1 MISKIKYKI
10 DFSNGQSRSNDAELL
25 NGSTMITGKNGRG
38 KSLNLEMI
46 AFTLFGTVA
55 LRGKTGDYSRIKSQ
69 INVTIKNTPYV
80 IKRTKSGADVLN
92 ADGEP
97 LATGHKAV
105 NEWIISTLGYG
116 YDVFRIA
123 HWCAQGDIQA
133 LANMLP
139 TQRKQMIDDVAGLT
153 QMDGLIKLVGEEAK
167 IYRAGIT
174 AAESV
179 LIKPT
184 EPVKPEG
191 PSEGDLNIGLEQ
203 LEVERLEYL
212 KLEAEVNS
220 LPTLVEPVKPTEP
233 HPLTLP
239 KQPEE
244 LKVELL
250 EIVPVTMPENLAGQD
265 IFQVIRDLN
274 ERRRILEQRTQRLD
288 HVKKLLAQTPQYIV
302 SMIPD
307 VALLTREELEQ
318 QHDLYKQ
325 ATLKKELLEQGN
337 VTCPNCNV
345 PHPLASDALKS
356 YDHIDLN
363 VLQHKP
369 LSFQDF
375 ERCLKWSELTAQ
387 AKELEA
393 ELQPLPTIV
402 QLLEQF
408 EPIAAQLNANE
419 NAEKTNA
426 EKIAQQARSNEHNY
440 RQWQNTCQS
449 LKQSHDN
456 SVAQFNA
463 NLENFAK
470 ACEAHK
476 AEALRQEQ
484 IVSTW
489 HQWGQDF
496 KLDNQTSINEV
507 NRSLQAW
514 WTYHTLVEVYNKQ
527 LTSYELAKKSIDN
540 DKALLEDRNKAKVAL
555 TEIKARVKT
564 YIVPS
569 LNQVAS
575 YLLSEMTG
583 GEHSN
588 VVIDENFEV
597 DVDGQP
603 LRTLSGSGKDITN
616 LAIRIGLGRILTHK
630 VLPVMMLDEIDA
642 AMDEERAQ
650 YTWDCIQ
657 KITPRIGQVLQVS
670 HKDLPAQHRMEVV

>member
-69 INVTIKNTPYV
+69 IDVTIKNTPYV

-92 ADGEP
+92 VDGEP

-153 QMDGLIKLVGEEAK
+153 QMYGLIKLVGEEAK

-184 EPVKPEG
+184 KPTKPEG
-191 PSEGDLNIGLEQ
+191 QSEGDLNIGLEQ
-203 LEVERLEYL
+203 LEVERLDYL

-220 LPTLVEPVKPTEP
+220 LPPLVEPVRPTEP
-233 HPLTLP
+233 QPLTLP
-239 KQPEE
+239 AQPEE
-244 LKVELL
+244 LTVELL
-250 EIVPVTMPENLAGQD
+250 EIVPVTIPENLAGQD

-274 ERRRILEQRTQRLD
+274 ERRQQLESNQRDLSAIKQQ
-288 HVKKLLAQTPQYIV
+288 LLTAPQYIV
-302 SMIPD
+302 DMIPD
-307 VALLTREELEQ
+307 VALLTREELER
-318 QHDLYKQ
+318 QHEVYKQ
-325 ATLKKELLEQGN
+325 ATLKKQLLDQGD

-345 PHPLASDALKS
+345 AHPLASDALKE
-356 YDHIDLN
+356 YENVDLN
-363 VLQHKP
+363 ILNSAP

-375 ERCLKWSELTAQ
+375 ERCLKWKDLNSRVA
-387 AKELEA
+387 ELEA
-393 ELQPLPTIV
+393 TLQPLPTILM
-402 QLLEQF
+402 LLEQF

-426 EKIAQQARSNEHNY
+426 EKIAQQAKSNEHNY

-476 AEALRQEQ
+476 AEVIRQEQ

-489 HQWGQDF
+489 HQWGSDF
-496 KLDNQTSINEV
+496 KLENQALISEV
-507 NRSLQAW
+507 NKALQTWA
-514 WTYHTLVEVYNKQ
+514 TYHTLVDVYNKQ

-540 DKALLEDRNKAKVAL
+540 DKALLEDRNKAKAAL

-569 LNQVAS
+569 LNKVAS